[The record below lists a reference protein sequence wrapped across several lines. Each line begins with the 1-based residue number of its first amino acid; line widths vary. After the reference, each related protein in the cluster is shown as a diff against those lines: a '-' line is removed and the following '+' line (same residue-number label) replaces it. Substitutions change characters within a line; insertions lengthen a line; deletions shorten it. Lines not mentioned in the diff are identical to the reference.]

1 VAPPTKSVNQMREDD
16 PKKFLS
22 KIGKGRRVVASPKKE
37 KTVTQGDAAHCVF
50 NIREGRLRITQKV
63 KQSQLEKLIQNLSLL
78 ISEMLELEASGLI
91 GATEVHPDHRASA
104 RNLMHYLALRRHD
117 IRHLQS
123 NLAALGLSSLGR
135 TEPHVLSSLHAV
147 LNILLKLA
155 GSAPISLASK
165 AAPQVGQ
172 GNHLLDRNTE
182 ALLGEAPTDRHVR
195 IMVTMPSEAA
205 TKYELVR
212 DLLAQG
218 MDCMRINCAHD
229 GPEAWSGMI
238 RNLRRAEKE
247 TNKRC
252 KVAMDLAGPKLR
264 TGSIEPGPAVLK
276 YRPQRDAFGRIVSPA
291 RIWLTPDS
299 SPEVP
304 PVPAD
309 AVVPVPQPWL
319 ARLRL
324 QDRVRFTDARGAS
337 RSMIISGVEGKSRW
351 ANAVRTAYVFQGMM
365 LEARRPALNGKLER
379 IQRAHVGAIPAK
391 QQTLRLKLGDT
402 LFLTSSLD
410 PGRPPQRD
418 SKEKLITPAQIGVSL
433 PEFFGGVKAG
443 EPIWLNDGMIGGVIR
458 KVAPDK
464 VSVEITQARPQGEKL
479 GAEKGINA
487 PESHLQLSSLTNEDL
502 KALPFVVKNADIVSY
517 SFVRTEADVLELESY
532 LAKLSGEKLGI
543 ILKIETREGFD
554 HLPQLLLAVM
564 RSRAVGVMIA
574 RGDLA
579 IECGYER
586 LAEVQE
592 EILWVCEAAHMPVVW
607 ATQVLESLAKNGIP
621 SRAEI
626 TDAAM
631 GERAE
636 CVMLNKGPYMVT
648 VVRILGD
655 ILRRMQ
661 PHHEKKNSLLRKLH
675 LAVAFQSGL

>member
-1 VAPPTKSVNQMREDD
+1 MAPPNKMVNQMPGGD

-22 KIGKGRRVVASPKKE
+22 TVSRSRRVVAFPRKE
-37 KTVTQGDAAHCVF
+37 TILTQGL
-50 NIREGRLRITQKV
+50 RLTQKV
-63 KQSQLEKLIQNLSLL
+63 KQPQVEKLIQSLSLL
-78 ISEMLELEASGLI
+78 ISEMLKLEASGLI
-91 GATEVHPDHRASA
+91 GVAEVHPDHWASA
-104 RNLMHYLALRRHD
+104 RNLMDYLALRRHD

-123 NLAALGLSSLGR
+123 ELAALGLSSLGR

-155 GSAPISLASK
+155 GSAPISPSK
-165 AAPQVGQ
+165 GAPHVGQ
-172 GNHLLDRNTE
+172 GNNLLERNTE
-182 ALLGEAPTDRHVR
+182 ALLGEAPADRHVR
-195 IMVTMPSEAA
+195 IMVTMPPEAA
-205 TKYELVR
+205 TKYALVR

-264 TGSIEPGPAVLK
+264 TGPVEPGPAVLK
-276 YRPQRDAFGRIVSPA
+276 YRPQRNTFGRVVSPA
-291 RIWLTPDS
+291 RIWLTPNS
-299 SPEVP
+299 SPEVAP
-304 PVPAD
+304 ETAD

-324 QDRVRFTDARGAS
+324 QDRVHFTDARGAS
-337 RSMIISGVEGKSRW
+337 RSMIISGVEGLSRW
-351 ANAVRTAYVFQGMM
+351 ATAVRTAYVFQGMM
-365 LEARRPALNGKLER
+365 LEARRPGSNGKSER
-379 IQRAHVGAIPAK
+379 IQRARVGAIPAK
-391 QQTLRLKLGDT
+391 QQTLHLKLGDT
-402 LFLTSSLD
+402 LLLTRSLD
-410 PGRPPQRD
+410 PSRPPQRD
-418 SKEKLITPAQIGVSL
+418 SKENLITPAQIGVSL

-443 EPIWLNDGMIGGVIR
+443 EPIWFDDGMIGGVIR

-464 VSVEITQARPQGEKL
+464 VRVEITQARPQGEKL
-479 GAEKGINA
+479 GAEKGINV
-487 PESHLQLSSLTNEDL
+487 PESHLQVSSLTKEDL
-502 KALPFVVKNADIVSY
+502 EALPFVVKNADIVSY
-517 SFVRTEADVLELESY
+517 SFVRTEADVLGLESH
-532 LAKLSGEKLGI
+532 LSKLNGGRLGI

-554 HLPQLLLAVM
+554 HLPRLLLAAM

-636 CVMLNKGPYMVT
+636 CVMLNKGPYIVT

-675 LAVAFQSGL
+675 LAVSFQPGS